1 MTTYYVLYVECDGD
15 VPTASVHLSIA
26 EAEAELRK
34 FAAEEFFAGRPLPA
48 DADLLDAL
56 LHHPRLVVDC
66 RIYKCTGHNAKSD
79 WVLPFGEAASKLKGD
94 AA

>member
-66 RIYKCTGHNAKSD
+66 RISNALATTPKAIGSCRS
-79 WVLPFGEAASKLKGD
+79 VRQHQS
-94 AA
+94 